1 MAKKRKITIPRI
13 EDINV
18 TLDTSCL
25 HPILEDNTLLCL
37 HGGKVNLKAK
47 KAKRIKY
54 NNVPIMLHDEIQGA
68 SISGCLNPPVAG
80 GPCTKVALVFAYT
93 YSDHKVNNKH
103 SVLQMGLIG
112 MSIKGYP
119 IFAIPKK
126 NKIKFALA
134 KIQASPLAK
143 IKYDRIRW
151 QGIGDKLGAAQ
162 KSKEKAKML
171 LYLENENKK
180 GKVSDKEV
188 HLYKHNGIWP
198 KDTPKPRSPDYILE
212 DGEIDWPNKYGYKIP
227 PKPRE
232 ITLKKGAKLDRY
244 GDNSGGFVCPFK
256 EKKGVMP
263 YEKRSLPY
271 EDNEAMQ
278 KTYKRYEVL
287 EDINMESVDRKVRMS
302 GNEELKKDIKTL
314 KEKNKFHSPKI
325 GKISPCF
332 EQEGG
337 GTQIKLPISI
347 ENLMQLGFIKQI

>member
-1 MAKKRKITIPRI
+1 MARKRTILIPRI
-13 EDINV
+13 KDINISS
-18 TLDTSCL
+18 DTSCL

-37 HGGKVNLKAK
+37 HGGRVNLKAK

-80 GPCTKVALVFAYT
+80 GPCTKVALVFPYT
-93 YSDHKVNNKH
+93 YSKHKINNKY
-103 SVLQMGLIG
+103 SVYQMGLIG
-112 MSIKGYP
+112 VSNKGYP
-119 IFAIPKK
+119 VLSIPKG

-171 LYLENENKK
+171 LYLENENKRN
-180 GKVSDKEV
+180 KVNDKEV

-198 KDTPKPRSPDYILE
+198 KDTPKPRSPDYI
-212 DGEIDWPNKYGYKIP
+212 GENGKIKYPDDDGYKIP

-232 ITLKKGAKLDRY
+232 ITLKKGMKLDRY

-271 EDNEAMQ
+271 ENNEVMQ
-278 KTYKRYEVL
+278 KTYKRYEVT
-287 EDINMESVDRKVRMS
+287 EDINMESIDRKVRMS
-302 GNEELKKDIKTL
+302 GDDKLINKIEELKEK
-314 KEKNKFHSPKI
+314 KEFHSPKI
-325 GKISPCF
+325 GRISPCF
-332 EQEGG
+332 DQEGG

-347 ENLMQLGFIKQI
+347 ENLIQLGFIKQI

>member
-1 MAKKRKITIPRI
+1 
-13 EDINV
+13 
-18 TLDTSCL
+18 
-25 HPILEDNTLLCL
+25 
-37 HGGKVNLKAK
+37 
-47 KAKRIKY
+47 
-54 NNVPIMLHDEIQGA
+54 
-68 SISGCLNPPVAG
+68 AG
-80 GPCTKVALVFAYT
+80 GPCTKVALVFPYT
-93 YSDHKVNNKH
+93 YSKHKINNKY
-103 SVLQMGLIG
+103 SVYQMGLIG
-112 MSIKGYP
+112 VSNKGYP
-119 IFAIPKK
+119 VLSIPKG
-126 NKIKFALA
+126 NKIKFALT

-188 HLYKHNGIWP
+188 HLYKHNGIWS

-212 DGEIDWPNKYGYKIP
+212 DGKFKYPDDDGYKIP

-232 ITLKKGAKLDRY
+232 VTLKKGMKLDRY
-244 GDNSGGFVCPFK
+244 GDNSGSFVCPFK
-256 EKKGVMP
+256 EKKGAIP

-287 EDINMESVDRKVRMS
+287 EDINMESMLR
-302 GNEELKKDIKTL
+302 KKDICQNESL
-314 KEKNKFHSPKI
+314 KNKIEQSMKKNEFHSPKI
-325 GKISPCF
+325 GRISPCF

-347 ENLMQLGFIKQI
+347 EDLIQLGFIKQI

>member
-1 MAKKRKITIPRI
+1 
-13 EDINV
+13 
-18 TLDTSCL
+18 
-25 HPILEDNTLLCL
+25 
-37 HGGKVNLKAK
+37 
-47 KAKRIKY
+47 
-54 NNVPIMLHDEIQGA
+54 
-68 SISGCLNPPVAG
+68 
-80 GPCTKVALVFAYT
+80 
-93 YSDHKVNNKH
+93 
-103 SVLQMGLIG
+103 
-112 MSIKGYP
+112 
-119 IFAIPKK
+119 
-126 NKIKFALA
+126 ALA

-151 QGIGDKLGAAQ
+151 QGMGDKLGAAQ
-162 KSKEKAKML
+162 RSKEKAKML

-232 ITLKKGAKLDRY
+232 ITLKKGMKLDRY
-244 GDNSGGFVCPFK
+244 GDNSGSFVCPFK

-271 EDNEAMQ
+271 ENNEVMQ

-287 EDINMESVDRKVRMS
+287 EDINMESVDRKVEMS
-302 GNEELKKDIKTL
+302 GNRELKGKIDKL
-314 KEKNKFHSPKI
+314 KAKNKFHSPKI

-332 EQEGG
+332 EQEGK
-337 GTQIKLPISI
+337 GTQIKLPVSI
-347 ENLMQLGFIKQI
+347 ENLIQLGFIKQI

>member
-1 MAKKRKITIPRI
+1 M
-13 EDINV
+13 
-18 TLDTSCL
+18 
-25 HPILEDNTLLCL
+25 HPILEDNTLVCL
-37 HGGKVNLKAK
+37 HGGRVKLKAK
-47 KAKRIKY
+47 KAKRIKSD
-54 NNVPIMLHDEIQGA
+54 NVPIMLNNEI
-68 SISGCLNPPVAG
+68 LG

-151 QGIGDKLGAAQ
+151 QGIVNKPKSAQ

-180 GKVSDKEV
+180 GKVNNKEV
-188 HLYKHNGIWP
+188 HLYKHNGVWP
-198 KDTPKPRSPDYILE
+198 KDTPKPRSSNYILE
-212 DGEIDWPNKYGYKIP
+212 DGEIDWPKKYGYKIP

-232 ITLKKGAKLDRY
+232 ITLKKGMKLDRY

-256 EKKGVMP
+256 EKKGAMP

-271 EDNEAMQ
+271 ENNEVMQ
-278 KTYKRYEVL
+278 RTYKRYEVT
-287 EDINMESVDRKVRMS
+287 EDINMESIDRKVRMS
-302 GNEELKKDIKTL
+302 GDNKLIEKIEGLKAKNE
-314 KEKNKFHSPKI
+314 FHSPKI

-332 EQEGG
+332 DQEGG

-347 ENLMQLGFIKQI
+347 ESLMQLGFIK

>member
-1 MAKKRKITIPRI
+1 
-13 EDINV
+13 N
-18 TLDTSCL
+18 
-25 HPILEDNTLLCL
+25 
-37 HGGKVNLKAK
+37 
-47 KAKRIKY
+47 
-54 NNVPIMLHDEIQGA
+54 
-68 SISGCLNPPVAG
+68 
-80 GPCTKVALVFAYT
+80 
-93 YSDHKVNNKH
+93 
-103 SVLQMGLIG
+103 
-112 MSIKGYP
+112 KGYP
-119 IFAIPKK
+119 VLSIPKG

-188 HLYKHNGIWP
+188 HLYKHNGIWS
-198 KDTPKPRSPDYILE
+198 KDTPKPRSSDYILE

-232 ITLKKGAKLDRY
+232 ITLKKGMKLDRY
-244 GDNSGGFVCPFK
+244 GDNSGSFVCPFK
-256 EKKGVMP
+256 EKKGAIP

-302 GNEELKKDIKTL
+302 GNEVLKGKIDKL
-314 KEKNKFHSPKI
+314 KAKNEFHSPKI
-325 GKISPCF
+325 GKISPHF

>member
-1 MAKKRKITIPRI
+1 M
-13 EDINV
+13 
-18 TLDTSCL
+18 L
-25 HPILEDNTLLCL
+25 
-37 HGGKVNLKAK
+37 
-47 KAKRIKY
+47 
-54 NNVPIMLHDEIQGA
+54 NNEIQGA
-68 SISGCLNPPVAG
+68 SISGCLNPLILG
-80 GPCTKVALVFAYT
+80 GPCTKVAMVFAYT

-151 QGIGDKLGAAQ
+151 QGMGDKLGAAQ
-162 KSKEKAKML
+162 RSKEKAKML

-232 ITLKKGAKLDRY
+232 ITLKKGMKLDRY
-244 GDNSGGFVCPFK
+244 GDNSGSFVCPFK

-271 EDNEAMQ
+271 ENNEVMQ

-287 EDINMESVDRKVRMS
+287 EDINMESVDRKVEMS
-302 GNEELKKDIKTL
+302 GNRELKGKIDKL
-314 KEKNKFHSPKI
+314 KAKNKFHSPKI

-332 EQEGG
+332 EQEGK
-337 GTQIKLPISI
+337 GTQIKLPVSI
-347 ENLMQLGFIKQI
+347 ENLIQLGFIKQI

>member
-1 MAKKRKITIPRI
+1 I
-13 EDINV
+13 EDINISP
-18 TLDTSCL
+18 DTSCM
-25 HPILEDNTLLCL
+25 HPILEDNTLVCL
-37 HGGKVNLKAK
+37 HGGRVKLKAK
-47 KAKRIKY
+47 KAKRIKSD
-54 NNVPIMLHDEIQGA
+54 NVPIMLDNEIQGA
-68 SISGCLNPPVAG
+68 SISGCLNPPILG
-80 GPCTKVALVFAYT
+80 GPCTKVAMVFAYT

-143 IKYDRIRW
+143 IKFDRIRW
-151 QGIGDKLGAAQ
+151 EGGGKLGAAQ
-162 KSKEKAKML
+162 RRRREKSKEKAKML

-198 KDTPKPRSPDYILE
+198 KDTPKPRSFDYI
-212 DGEIDWPNKYGYKIP
+212 GENGKIKYPDDDGYKIP
-227 PKPRE
+227 PIPKE
-232 ITLKKGAKLDRY
+232 ITLKKGMKLDRY
-244 GDNSGGFVCPFK
+244 GDNLGSFVCPFK
-256 EKKGVMP
+256 EKKGAIP

-271 EDNEAMQ
+271 ENNEAMQ

-287 EDINMESVDRKVRMS
+287 EDINMESVERKIKMS
-302 GNEELKKDIKTL
+302 GDDKLIEKIKEL

-325 GKISPCF
+325 GKISPYF

-347 ENLMQLGFIKQI
+347 ENLIQLGFIKQIP

>member
-1 MAKKRKITIPRI
+1 IPRI

-37 HGGKVNLKAK
+37 HGGRVNLKAK

-80 GPCTKVALVFAYT
+80 GPCTKVALVFPYT
-93 YSDHKVNNKH
+93 YSKHKINNKY
-103 SVLQMGLIG
+103 SVYQMGLIG
-112 MSIKGYP
+112 VSNKGYP
-119 IFAIPKK
+119 VLSIPKG
-126 NKIKFALA
+126 NKIKFALT

-151 QGIGDKLGAAQ
+151 QGIVNKPKSAQ

-180 GKVSDKEV
+180 GKVNNKEV
-188 HLYKHNGIWP
+188 HLYKHNGVWP
-198 KDTPKPRSPDYILE
+198 KDTPKPRSSNYILE
-212 DGEIDWPNKYGYKIP
+212 NGEIDWPKKYGYKIP

-232 ITLKKGAKLDRY
+232 ITLKKGMKLDRY

-256 EKKGVMP
+256 EKKGAMP

-271 EDNEAMQ
+271 ENNEAMQ
-278 KTYKRYEVL
+278 KTYKRYEVT
-287 EDINMESVDRKVRMS
+287 EDINMESIDRKVRMS
-302 GNEELKKDIKTL
+302 GDNKLIEKIEGLKAKNE
-314 KEKNKFHSPKI
+314 FHSPKI
-325 GKISPCF
+325 GKISPHF
-332 EQEGG
+332 EQEGK

-347 ENLMQLGFIKQI
+347 ENLIQLGFIKQI

>member
-1 MAKKRKITIPRI
+1 M
-13 EDINV
+13 
-18 TLDTSCL
+18 

-37 HGGKVNLKAK
+37 HGGRVNLKAK

-80 GPCTKVALVFAYT
+80 GPCTKVALVFPYT
-93 YSDHKVNNKH
+93 YSKHKINNKY
-103 SVLQMGLIG
+103 SVYQMGLIG
-112 MSIKGYP
+112 VSNKGYP
-119 IFAIPKK
+119 VLSIPKG
-126 NKIKFALA
+126 NKIKFALT

-151 QGIGDKLGAAQ
+151 QGIVNKPKSAQ

-180 GKVSDKEV
+180 GKVNNKEV
-188 HLYKHNGIWP
+188 HLYKHNGVWP
-198 KDTPKPRSPDYILE
+198 KDTPKPRSSNYILE
-212 DGEIDWPNKYGYKIP
+212 NGEIDWPKKYGYKIP

-232 ITLKKGAKLDRY
+232 ITLKKGMKLDRY

-256 EKKGVMP
+256 EKKGAMP

-271 EDNEAMQ
+271 ENNEAMQ
-278 KTYKRYEVL
+278 KTYKRYEVT
-287 EDINMESVDRKVRMS
+287 EDINMESIDRKVRMS
-302 GNEELKKDIKTL
+302 GDNKLIEKIEGLKAKNE
-314 KEKNKFHSPKI
+314 FHSPKI
-325 GKISPCF
+325 GKISPHF
-332 EQEGG
+332 EQEGK

-347 ENLMQLGFIKQI
+347 ENLIQLGFIKQI

>member
-1 MAKKRKITIPRI
+1 MAKKRTILIPRI
-13 EDINV
+13 KDINI
-18 TLDTSCL
+18 TPDTSCM
-25 HPILEDNTLLCL
+25 HPILEDNTLVCL
-37 HGGKVNLKAK
+37 HGGRVKLKAK
-47 KAKRIKY
+47 KAKRIKSD
-54 NNVPIMLHDEIQGA
+54 NIPIMLNNEIQGA
-68 SISGCLNPPVAG
+68 SISGCLNPPILG

-119 IFAIPKK
+119 IFAIPKG
-126 NKIKFALA
+126 NKIKLALA

-188 HLYKHNGIWP
+188 HLYKHNGIWS
-198 KDTPKPRSPDYILE
+198 KDTPKPRSSDYI
-212 DGEIDWPNKYGYKIP
+212 GENGKIKYPDDDGYKIP

-232 ITLKKGAKLDRY
+232 ITLKKGMKLDRY
-244 GDNSGGFVCPFK
+244 GDNSGSFVCPFK
-256 EKKGVMP
+256 EKKGAMP

-271 EDNEAMQ
+271 ENNEVMQ

-287 EDINMESVDRKVRMS
+287 EDINMESVDRKVEMS
-302 GNEELKKDIKTL
+302 GNDKLIEKIKELKA
-314 KEKNKFHSPKI
+314 KNKFHSPKI
-325 GKISPCF
+325 GKISPHF

-347 ENLMQLGFIKQI
+347 ENLM

>member
-1 MAKKRKITIPRI
+1 M
-13 EDINV
+13 
-18 TLDTSCL
+18 
-25 HPILEDNTLLCL
+25 HPILEDNTLVCL
-37 HGGKVNLKAK
+37 HGGRVKLKAK
-47 KAKRIKY
+47 NAKRIKSD
-54 NNVPIMLHDEIQGA
+54 NVPIMLNNEILGA
-68 SISGCLNPPVAG
+68 SISGCLNPPILG

-151 QGIGDKLGAAQ
+151 EGIGDKLGAAQ

-171 LYLENENKK
+171 LYLENENKRN
-180 GKVSDKEV
+180 KVNDKEV

-198 KDTPKPRSPDYILE
+198 KDTPKPRSSNYIGENGKIKYPD
-212 DGEIDWPNKYGYKIP
+212 DDGYKIP
-227 PKPRE
+227 PKPEE
-232 ITLKKGAKLDRY
+232 ITLKKGMKLDRY

-256 EKKGVMP
+256 EKKGAMP

-271 EDNEAMQ
+271 ENNEAVQ
-278 KTYKRYEVL
+278 KTYKRYEVT
-287 EDINMESVDRKVRMS
+287 EDINMESIDRKVEMS
-302 GNEELKKDIKTL
+302 GNNKLINKIEELKEK
-314 KEKNKFHSPKI
+314 KEFHSPKI

-347 ENLMQLGFIKQI
+347 ENLIQLGFIKQI

>member
-1 MAKKRKITIPRI
+1 
-13 EDINV
+13 
-18 TLDTSCL
+18 
-25 HPILEDNTLLCL
+25 EDNTLVCL
-37 HGGKVNLKAK
+37 HGGRVKLKAK
-47 KAKRIKY
+47 NAKRIKSD
-54 NNVPIMLHDEIQGA
+54 NIPIMLNNEIQGA
-68 SISGCLNPPVAG
+68 SISGCVNPPILG
-80 GPCTKVALVFAYT
+80 GPCTKVAMVFPYT

-112 MSIKGYP
+112 VSNKGYP
-119 IFAIPKK
+119 ILTIPKK

-143 IKYDRIRW
+143 IEYDRIRW
-151 QGIGDKLGAAQ
+151 EGGGGKLKAAQ
-162 KSKEKAKML
+162 RRRREKSKEKAKML

-198 KDTPKPRSPDYILE
+198 KDTPKPRSPGYIGE
-212 DGEIDWPNKYGYKIP
+212 NGEIKYPDDDGYKIP

-232 ITLKKGAKLDRY
+232 ITLKKGMKLDRY
-244 GDNSGGFVCPFK
+244 GDNLGSFVCPFK

-271 EDNEAMQ
+271 ENNEAMQ

-287 EDINMESVDRKVRMS
+287 EDINMESVERKIKMS
-302 GNEELKKDIKTL
+302 GNDKLIEKIKEL

-325 GKISPCF
+325 GKISPHF
-332 EQEGG
+332 DQEGK
-337 GTQIKLPISI
+337 GTQIKLPISV
-347 ENLMQLGFIKQI
+347 ENLMQLDFIKQIP

>member
-1 MAKKRKITIPRI
+1 M
-13 EDINV
+13 
-18 TLDTSCL
+18 
-25 HPILEDNTLLCL
+25 HPILEDNTLVCL
-37 HGGKVNLKAK
+37 HGGRVKLKAK
-47 KAKRIKY
+47 KAKRIKSD
-54 NNVPIMLHDEIQGA
+54 NVPIMLNNEIQRA
-68 SISGCLNPPVAG
+68 SISGCLNPPILG

-112 MSIKGYP
+112 VSNKGYP
-119 IFAIPKK
+119 VLSIPKG
-126 NKIKFALA
+126 NKIKFALT

-151 QGIGDKLGAAQ
+151 QGIVNKPKSAQ

-180 GKVSDKEV
+180 GKVNNKEV
-188 HLYKHNGIWP
+188 HLYKHNGVWP
-198 KDTPKPRSPDYILE
+198 KDTPKPRSSNYILE
-212 DGEIDWPNKYGYKIP
+212 DGEIDWPKKYGYKIP

-232 ITLKKGAKLDRY
+232 ITLKKGMKLDRY

-256 EKKGVMP
+256 EKKGAMP

-271 EDNEAMQ
+271 ENNEVMQ
-278 KTYKRYEVL
+278 RTYKRYEVT
-287 EDINMESVDRKVRMS
+287 EDINMESIDRKVRMS
-302 GNEELKKDIKTL
+302 GDNKLIEKIEGLKAKNE
-314 KEKNKFHSPKI
+314 FHSPKI

-332 EQEGG
+332 DQEGG

-347 ENLMQLGFIKQI
+347 ESLMQLGFIK

>member
-1 MAKKRKITIPRI
+1 MARKRKITIPRI

-37 HGGKVNLKAK
+37 HGGRVKLKAK

-80 GPCTKVALVFAYT
+80 GPCTKVALVFPYT
-93 YSDHKVNNKH
+93 YSKHKINNKY
-103 SVLQMGLIG
+103 SVYQMGLIG
-112 MSIKGYP
+112 VSNKGYP
-119 IFAIPKK
+119 VLSIPKG
-126 NKIKFALA
+126 NKIKFALT

-198 KDTPKPRSPDYILE
+198 KDTPKPRSPDYIGENGKIILNIKQRAME
-212 DGEIDWPNKYGYKIP
+212 IKNTLNGGYNSVSIKTKDKLTRYDLDG
-227 PKPRE
+227 KPH
-232 ITLKKGAKLDRY
+232 
-244 GDNSGGFVCPFK
+244 
-256 EKKGVMP
+256 
-263 YEKRSLPY
+263 YEKTSKKIIDTPHKIEY
-271 EDNEAMQ
+271 T
-278 KTYKRYEVL
+278 KH
-287 EDINMESVDRKVRMS
+287 INPQDPTKYRMS
-302 GNEELKKDIKTL
+302 QGLVE
-314 KEKNKFHSPKI
+314 
-325 GKISPCF
+325 
-332 EQEGG
+332 
-337 GTQIKLPISI
+337 PISHKDLDI
-347 ENLMQLGFIKQI
+347 VENYLKRQNNEI

>member
-1 MAKKRKITIPRI
+1 MAKKRTILIPRI
-13 EDINV
+13 KDINISP
-18 TLDTSCL
+18 DTSCM
-25 HPILEDNTLLCL
+25 HPILEDNTLVCL
-37 HGGKVNLKAK
+37 HGGRVKLKAK
-47 KAKRIKY
+47 KAKRIKSD
-54 NNVPIMLHDEIQGA
+54 NVPIMLNNEIQGA
-68 SISGCLNPPVAG
+68 SISGCLNPPILG
-80 GPCTKVALVFAYT
+80 GPCTKVALVFPYT

-112 MSIKGYP
+112 VSNKGYP
-119 IFAIPKK
+119 VLSIPKG
-126 NKIKFALA
+126 NKIKFALT

-151 QGIGDKLGAAQ
+151 EGIGGKLGAAQ
-162 KSKEKAKML
+162 RSKEKAKML

-188 HLYKHNGIWP
+188 HLYKHNGIWS

-232 ITLKKGAKLDRY
+232 VTLKKGAKLDRY

-256 EKKGVMP
+256 EKKGAIP

-302 GNEELKKDIKTL
+302 GNEVLKGKIDKL
-314 KEKNKFHSPKI
+314 KAKNEFHSPKI
-325 GKISPCF
+325 GKISPHF

>member
-1 MAKKRKITIPRI
+1 
-13 EDINV
+13 
-18 TLDTSCL
+18 
-25 HPILEDNTLLCL
+25 
-37 HGGKVNLKAK
+37 
-47 KAKRIKY
+47 
-54 NNVPIMLHDEIQGA
+54 
-68 SISGCLNPPVAG
+68 
-80 GPCTKVALVFAYT
+80 KVALVFAYT

-151 QGIGDKLGAAQ
+151 EGIGDKLGAAQ
-162 KSKEKAKML
+162 RSKEKAKML
-171 LYLENENKK
+171 LYLENENKRN
-180 GKVSDKEV
+180 KVNDKEV

-198 KDTPKPRSPDYILE
+198 KDTPKPRSSNYIGENGKIKYPD
-212 DGEIDWPNKYGYKIP
+212 DDGYKIP
-227 PKPRE
+227 PKPEE
-232 ITLKKGAKLDRY
+232 ITLKKGMKLDRY

-256 EKKGVMP
+256 EKKGAMP

-271 EDNEAMQ
+271 ENNEAVQ
-278 KTYKRYEVL
+278 KTYKRYEVT
-287 EDINMESVDRKVRMS
+287 EDINMESIDRKVEMS
-302 GNEELKKDIKTL
+302 GNNKLINKIEELKEK
-314 KEKNKFHSPKI
+314 KEFHSPKI

-347 ENLMQLGFIKQI
+347 ENLIQLGFIKQI

>member
-1 MAKKRKITIPRI
+1 
-13 EDINV
+13 
-18 TLDTSCL
+18 
-25 HPILEDNTLLCL
+25 
-37 HGGKVNLKAK
+37 
-47 KAKRIKY
+47 
-54 NNVPIMLHDEIQGA
+54 
-68 SISGCLNPPVAG
+68 
-80 GPCTKVALVFAYT
+80 
-93 YSDHKVNNKH
+93 
-103 SVLQMGLIG
+103 
-112 MSIKGYP
+112 
-119 IFAIPKK
+119 
-126 NKIKFALA
+126 IKFALA

-198 KDTPKPRSPDYILE
+198 KDTPKPRSSDYI
-212 DGEIDWPNKYGYKIP
+212 GENGKIKYPDDDGYKIP

-232 ITLKKGAKLDRY
+232 VTLKKGMKLDRY
-244 GDNSGGFVCPFK
+244 GDNSGSFVCPFK
-256 EKKGVMP
+256 EKKGAIP

-287 EDINMESVDRKVRMS
+287 EDINMESMLR
-302 GNEELKKDIKTL
+302 KKDICQNESL
-314 KEKNKFHSPKI
+314 KNKIEQSMKKNEFHSPKI
-325 GKISPCF
+325 GRISPYF

-347 ENLMQLGFIKQI
+347 EDLIQLGFIKQI